1 MHGCLLCVPVEMWMI
16 FEMHEQSDATPPMY
30 PSPKMVQMH
39 EQEMKSLNLVVG
51 NGIRKHWPFVGS
63 LRPWSE
69 SHDSRIFTVPLV
81 TGLVKS
87 QHTSLKPSR
96 PKAGPQ
102 QHRQMQR
109 CFFFPSSF
117 SLCSLQPW
125 ITRKSTRAWGD
136 VRVCLCEF
144 VTVRV
149 YVCVCAHESRKKRE
163 SETYE
168 GRHRLSAGPM
178 NFRPIYLMNEPL
190 EGIHP
195 QTVPCELYNK

>member
-1 MHGCLLCVPVEMWMI
+1 MLFNLLHCVWIKTMDHSLLYERSCADVLIHCCHCQTWHAQRQTRRLWVRATCLTVCVVYVWYRQACLMNPMYVLCVCMDACWMI
-16 FEMHEQSDATPPMY
+16 FAVHEQSDATPPMY
-30 PSPKMVQMH
+30 PSPKMGQMH

-69 SHDSRIFTVPLV
+69 SHDSQIFTVPLV

-109 CFFFPSSF
+109 CFFPP
-117 SLCSLQPW
+117 LL
-125 ITRKSTRAWGD
+125 A
-136 VRVCLCEF
+136 
-144 VTVRV
+144 
-149 YVCVCAHESRKKRE
+149 CAHCNPE
-163 SETYE
+163 
-168 GRHRLSAGPM
+168 
-178 NFRPIYLMNEPL
+178 
-190 EGIHP
+190 
-195 QTVPCELYNK
+195 